1 MTPERWR
8 RIEDVFEQALEHAPD
23 SRAAFLTAACAGDE
37 PLRLEVEA
45 LIHAHEGAEA
55 TMPAVRI
62 AVAPG
67 DVATATMG
75 ALAAGSRLGR
85 YEIGALIGAGGM
97 GEVYH
102 AHDPRLGRSVAIKIV
117 RGRDSITP
125 AQMARFEREARA
137 VGALNHPNILTVFD
151 VGTADGIPFVVS
163 ELLTGETLRERLRRR
178 PLPIDEVIAI
188 ARQIAS
194 GLAAAH
200 EKGIVHRDIKPAN
213 LFVTADGVVKILDFG
228 LARHDAILDADE
240 SSMTAQG
247 FVMGTVGYMSPEQVR
262 GERADARADVFAF
275 GAVLYEMLAG
285 RRAFQGDSAVETM
298 HAILNIDP
306 PVLRADLSQPLQ
318 AIVERCLD
326 KTAAGRFDS
335 MREVAALLGE
345 GGSTMT
351 AGRRGRPSTRA
362 LAIGA
367 AMVGAMTIAAVMLT
381 SWFDRA
387 PSRGVSGRPALAMM
401 PLVNHTD
408 DPGLGWLSDG
418 IPRMLMTSLAQTPG
432 LDVIGYERLDASR
445 RELEIEAGE
454 DRRSRLEVARHAGAG
469 TVLAGGFFKVGTA
482 TRVDIQ
488 VEDVATGQ
496 VVASGSEQGE
506 DVFAIVDSLSDR
518 IRAALDVDG
527 PAARRPLKDVT
538 TNSLVAYKLYVSGL
552 SAWHNRRW
560 SDARTLFEEAVR
572 ADPTFALAHAQL
584 AIVLQRLGDAATA
597 AKHRQAVVDHIDRLP
612 ERQRL
617 LTEAKRESETNTAR
631 AIELLE
637 AFLARYPDEEEAYDL
652 MVHAYTASRDPVVS
666 KRILGFMERWA
677 RALPGPGSG
686 HFHNHYGYALSDQ
699 GLFTEAEREFR
710 AYIRVSP
717 DEANPHDSLAELFL
731 STGRPELAVESYNH
745 ALRINPLFGPSYFG
759 RAYAQAMLGSYDEAI
774 ASLTKLEEIATRSGL
789 PPQQILLTSALFRSR
804 LGRYRE
810 TDGYLQRVSAQAR
823 ETRDVVGETDS
834 HLMRA
839 VFAMERGHHA
849 AALQAVEQVAEAA
862 KHLPDISGRRRRLA
876 LAGFIGGLAKV
887 QMRQRAG
894 LAASASSDR
903 VEAAWQHALAGEV
916 ALLGRD
922 YATAEREF
930 RASEYGVPPNFGT
943 NMAFVALVN
952 NLPFRDGLA
961 RVIAAQGDRE
971 GAIDHY
977 RRLNKPDVA
986 AKWTSILEPRFVL
999 AMARLAAAAG
1009 DRQTARAEYRRFL
1022 ELWKNADPGLP
1033 ELAEARAYAR
1043 AP

>member
-1 MTPERWR
+1 M
-8 RIEDVFEQALEHAPD
+8 A
-23 SRAAFLTAACAGDE
+23 
-37 PLRLEVEA
+37 
-45 LIHAHEGAEA
+45 
-55 TMPAVRI
+55 I
-62 AVAPG
+62 AV
-67 DVATATMG
+67 
-75 ALAAGSRLGR
+75 
-85 YEIGALIGAGGM
+85 
-97 GEVYH
+97 
-102 AHDPRLGRSVAIKIV
+102 
-117 RGRDSITP
+117 
-125 AQMARFEREARA
+125 
-137 VGALNHPNILTVFD
+137 
-151 VGTADGIPFVVS
+151 
-163 ELLTGETLRERLRRR
+163 
-178 PLPIDEVIAI
+178 
-188 ARQIAS
+188 QIAS

-213 LFVTADGVVKILDFG
+213 LFITTDGVVKILDFG
-228 LARHDAILDADE
+228 LARHDAILHADE

-275 GAVLYEMLAG
+275 GAVLYELLAG
-285 RRAFQGDSAVETM
+285 RRAFRGESAVETM
-298 HAILNIDP
+298 HAILTANP
-306 PVLRADLSQPLQ
+306 PPLPAEVPQPLT

-326 KTAAGRFDS
+326 KNVTGRFVS
-335 MREVAALLGE
+335 MRDVAAALGE
-345 GGSTMT
+345 GSTAT
-351 AGRRGRPSTRA
+351 AAARGWPSMRA

-367 AMVGAMTIAAVMLT
+367 ATVAAMMVAVVALT
-381 SWFDRA
+381 SWFQRV

-401 PLVNHTD
+401 PLINHTD
-408 DPGLGWLSDG
+408 DPALGWLSDG

-445 RELEIEAGE
+445 RELAIEAGD

-518 IRAALDVDG
+518 IRAALDVAG
-527 PAARRPLKDVT
+527 PAARRPLKEVT
-538 TNSLVAYKLYVSGL
+538 TNSLIAYKLYVSGL
-552 SAWHNRRW
+552 GAWHNRRW

-584 AIVLQRLGDAATA
+584 AIVLQRLGDAAA
-597 AKHRQAVVDHIDRLP
+597 AAQHRQAVVDHIDRLP

-652 MVHAYTASRDPVVS
+652 MVHAYTASRDPAVS
-666 KRILGFMERWA
+666 KKILGFMERWA
-677 RALPGPGSG
+677 RAIPGPGSG

-745 ALRINPLFGPSYFG
+745 ALRINPFFGPSYFG
-759 RAYAQAMLGSYDEAI
+759 KAYAQAMLGSYEEAI
-774 ASLTKLEEIATRSGL
+774 ASLAKLEEIAPRSGL
-789 PPQQILLTSALFRSR
+789 PPQQILLTSALMRSR

-810 TDGYLQRVSAQAR
+810 TEGYLQRVSAQAR
-823 ETRDVVGETDS
+823 ESRDMVGQTDS

-839 VFAMERGHHA
+839 ALAIERGHPE
-849 AALQAVEQVAEAA
+849 AALAAVEQVAEAA

-876 LAGFIGGLAKV
+876 LAGFIGGLAKIHL
-887 QMRQRAG
+887 RQSPG
-894 LAASASSDR
+894 PAASVSSDR

-930 RASEYGVPPNFGT
+930 RASEYGMPPNFGT
-943 NMAFVALVN
+943 NMAFVALIN

-961 RVIAAQGDRE
+961 RVVAAQGDRE
-971 GAIDHY
+971 AAIDHY

-1009 DRQTARAEYRRFL
+1009 DRETARAEYRRFL

-1043 AP
+1043 TP